1 MNVLVLD
8 NKLSLNVQAL
18 TITPEKIWSK
28 NTGRVAD
35 GEMKGDIVAIKQ
47 KLEVT
52 LNPMSDEKT
61 AAFDAIISQSYFDAT
76 FRSPRTGKLETHKVY
91 AGSPAYPVYSYV
103 DGLPRYVG
111 VKISLIM
118 R

>member
-18 TITPEKIWSK
+18 TITPEKIWSN

-35 GEMKGDIVAIKQ
+35 GEMRGDIIAIKQ

-52 LNPMSDEKT
+52 LNPMSDED
-61 AAFDAIISQSYFDAT
+61 AASFDAIISQTFFDAT
-76 FRSPRTGKLETHKVY
+76 FRSPRTGKTETHKVY

-103 DGLPRYVG
+103 NGLPRYVG

-118 R
+118 K

>member
-18 TITPEKIWSK
+18 TITPEKIWSN

-35 GEMKGDIVAIKQ
+35 GEMRGDIIAIKQ

-52 LNPMSDEKT
+52 LNPMSDED
-61 AAFDAIISQSYFDAT
+61 AASFDAIISQTFFDAT
-76 FRSPRTGKLETHKVY
+76 FRSPRTGKTETHKVY

-103 DGLPRYVG
+103 DGFPRYVG

-118 R
+118 K